1 MNPWVYGVIGLAAGW
16 IIELVIDVVFLRK
29 HFSSLALKLPVTPD
43 VADLKARLATAEEEL
58 GDAVVKLNSAEA
70 TTAETK
76 ARLATTESDLVGTVA
91 KLSIAEARPVPEV
104 DNTELNLWKA
114 KFEEAEAKL
123 RNAEQKLAIP
133 PDTAELEAIKSD
145 LADANSKLNFA
156 QVRLEEL
163 ATVKAQLS
171 ESVEKLRA
179 AEELLANPV
188 DTNELNLLRE
198 QVAARDSDIAELQ
211 SKLLDAEEKVGQ
223 LGIAG
228 EALAKSQTKI
238 AELETA
244 HAQTRAD
251 LELIKSEIQD
261 HLSQRAKSQELL
273 ITLQETLANKE
284 RELSEAKAAIPATP
298 VVAVD
303 TFEAHLKA
311 KDEDLLLLQN
321 RISMLMEEK
330 EKLARTPPPIPS
342 GELDA
347 LRQEL
352 AESKEKLAK
361 LESVPVQL
369 RRELL
374 DKQVQLDSLTAEVE
388 LLRTPKAFAMRD
400 LLEKIDGIGPVYQQ
414 KLWDAGVQSFAD
426 LAATS
431 EERLRAI
438 IQPQEWQNLNFGR
451 WRERAVALK
460 NEGAE

>member
-1 MNPWVYGVIGLAAGW
+1 
-16 IIELVIDVVFLRK
+16 
-29 HFSSLALKLPVTPD
+29 
-43 VADLKARLATAEEEL
+43 VAETD
-58 GDAVVKLNSAEA
+58 VKLREANTKLSFAEA
-70 TTAETK
+70 
-76 ARLATTESDLVGTVA
+76 G
-91 KLSIAEARPVPEV
+91 LS
-104 DNTELNLWKA
+104 
-114 KFEEAEAKL
+114 
-123 RNAEQKLAIP
+123 
-133 PDTAELEAIKSD
+133 ELES
-145 LADANSKLNFA
+145 
-156 QVRLEEL
+156 
-163 ATVKAQLS
+163 VKAQLS
-171 ESVEKLRA
+171 ESTEKLQK
-179 AEELLANPV
+179 AEEALAKPA
-188 DTNELNLLRE
+188 DTNELDLLRE
-198 QVAARDSDIAELQ
+198 QVVARDSDITELQ
-211 SKLLDAEEKVGQ
+211 SKLLDAEEKAGQ

-261 HLSQRAKSQELL
+261 HLSQRAKSQEVL

-330 EKLARTPPPIPS
+330 EKLTRTPPPIPS

-426 LAATS
+426 LAETS